1 MHAVIPP
8 VGSLG
13 GYTEG
18 VCGIHKLK
26 GGHDRRCSM
35 RLILDM
41 RRWQRVSEVHDYDQ
55 GFVHAYN

>member
-13 GYTEG
+13 GYTG
-18 VCGIHKLK
+18 GWGIDKLK
-26 GGHDRRCSM
+26 EGHDRRCSM